1 MFLGWKFDSSLL
13 GPFTLFEETSH
24 SSAIVSHVE
33 YGLLVNEAAVEC
45 TYR

>member
-1 MFLGWKFDSSLL
+1 MLLGRKFDPSLL
-13 GPFTLFEETSH
+13 GPFTLFEKTSH

-33 YGLLVNEAAVEC
+33 YGLLVDEATVDC